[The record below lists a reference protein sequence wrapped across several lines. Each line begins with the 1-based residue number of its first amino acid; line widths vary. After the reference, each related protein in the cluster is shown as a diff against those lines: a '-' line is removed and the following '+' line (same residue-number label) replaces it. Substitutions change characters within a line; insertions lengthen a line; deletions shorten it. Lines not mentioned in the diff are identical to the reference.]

1 MKHIKLFESYKLQES
16 YALTAS
22 DLQGLAHKVMK
33 ISDSEEIAE
42 ILFDFFDEY
51 GMMIDRKQL
60 GNPFGS
66 LANHVYNTADELAR
80 CRNLD
85 KAYDLVGK
93 LWLSVAKEY

>member
-1 MKHIKLFESYKLQES
+1 MKHIKLFESYKLEES
-16 YALTAS
+16 YALTAAV
-22 DLQGLAHKVMK
+22 LQGLAQKVMK

-51 GMMIDRKQL
+51 GMVIDREQL

-66 LANHVYNTADELAR
+66 LANQVYNTADELAR
-80 CRNLD
+80 SRNLD
-85 KAYDLVGK
+85 KAYDEVGK